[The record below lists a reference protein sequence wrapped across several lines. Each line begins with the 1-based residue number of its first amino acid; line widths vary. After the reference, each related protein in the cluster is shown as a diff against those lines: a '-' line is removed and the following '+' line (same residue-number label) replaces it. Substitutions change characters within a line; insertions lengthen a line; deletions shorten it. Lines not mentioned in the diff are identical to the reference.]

1 MNILKKSMALLLSLI
16 ICLPLPSAVKVHTIG
31 DSTMATYASGSP
43 KTGWGQV
50 LQQFFTKDVKVTN
63 HAISGRSSKSF
74 YQEKWSSVKSQIN
87 EGDYVI
93 IQFAH
98 NDEKANGLDGDSLQ
112 AYYNKNGINKEADV
126 RATSPNG
133 TYKDYLRKYIN
144 ETREKGGQPI
154 LVSSICRKYFSS
166 DKKSI
171 KRNGRHDLGDKFDKL
186 TANGLT
192 SGNKVPTSD
201 HTYDYPYQMKLVA
214 EEMGVPYIDMT
225 AATAELFIKTGESTV
240 TTWFASGDN
249 THTNATGAEIMAE
262 LGARLL
268 KEAGIMA
275 DSIVL
280 PGEAPNALPIINTE
294 NMNACDGEAQYFD
307 LQGRPIVPDANFQ
320 GILIDQK
327 GKKILVK

>member
-1 MNILKKSMALLLSLI
+1 MALLLSLL

-31 DSTMATYASGSP
+31 DSTMATYANNSP
-43 KTGWGQV
+43 KIGWGQV
-50 LQQFFTKDVKVTN
+50 LQQFFTNDVKIVN
-63 HAISGRSSKSF
+63 HALSGRSSKSF
-74 YQEKWSSVKSQIN
+74 YQEKWSSVKSQIK

-112 AYYNKNGINKEADV
+112 AYYNKNGINKEADL
-126 RATSPNG
+126 RATSPND
-133 TYKDYLRKYIN
+133 TYKEYLRKYIN

-192 SGNKVPTSD
+192 SGNKVSTSD

-214 EEMGVPYIDMT
+214 EEMGVPYLDMT
-225 AATAELFIKTGESTV
+225 TATAKLFIETGETTV
-240 TTWFASGDN
+240 TTWFAADDN
-249 THTNATGAEIMAE
+249 THTNATGAKIMAE

-268 KEAGIMA
+268 REAGIMT

-280 PGEAPNALPIINTE
+280 PGDQPNALPIIN
-294 NMNACDGEAQYFD
+294 AFEAETRYFD
-307 LQGRPIVPDANFQ
+307 LNGRPIVPDANFQ
-320 GILIDQK
+320 GILIDQN
-327 GKKILVK
+327 GQKIMLK